1 MRITTSSSIKKM
13 LLLFLVFAGLYYAKE
28 FLMPISIG
36 AVIATLFLPFC
47 RWMESKKI
55 PRSLAAL
62 ICLSM
67 ILVIIVLIGYI
78 IGWQISSFASDF
90 ALIKQKAIE
99 KVDLIQLYIV
109 DHLGIAMEKQSQI
122 LKTEQPSV
130 TSIMQLVIGSVKY
143 IFINC
148 ILVLAYIF
156 LLLYYRK
163 HIKQFML
170 KLTPS
175 NERAEMDQIIY
186 STTHVTQQYLLGL
199 AKMIALLWVMYSI
212 GFGIIGVQNFIF
224 FAILCGILEI
234 VPFIGNITGTIF
246 TVLIAAI
253 NGAGLPLL
261 AGIVVVY
268 GIVQFIQGWL
278 LEPLILGPQV
288 KINPL
293 FTIIALI
300 LGEILWGIPGV
311 ILAIPITAMFKI
323 TCDHIES
330 LKPFGFL
337 IGEIESE
344 KPKKNLIKRVREL
357 FK

>member
-1 MRITTSSSIKKM
+1 
-13 LLLFLVFAGLYYAKE
+13 
-28 FLMPISIG
+28 MPITIG

-47 RWMESKKI
+47 KWMESKKI
-55 PRSLAAL
+55 RRGFATL
-62 ICLSM
+62 ICILIILM
-67 ILVIIVLIGYI
+67 IVGSIGYLV
-78 IGWQISSFASDF
+78 GWQISSFASDF
-90 ALIKQKAIE
+90 ALIKQKTIE
-99 KVDLIQLYIV
+99 KVVYIQLYIFN
-109 DHLGIAMEKQSQI
+109 HLGIAIEKQSQI

-130 TSIMQLVIGSVKY
+130 TSIMQVVIGSVRY
-143 IFINC
+143 LFINS

-156 LLLYYRK
+156 LLLYYRN
-163 HIKQFML
+163 HIKHFIL

-175 NERAEMDQIIY
+175 DERTEMEQIIF
-186 STTHVTQQYLLGL
+186 STTHIAQQYLLGL
-199 AKMIALLWVMYSI
+199 AKMIILLWVMYSI

-224 FAILCGILEI
+224 FAVLCGFLEI
-234 VPFIGNITGTIF
+234 IPFIGNITGTIL

-253 NGAGLPLL
+253 NGAGMPLL

-268 GIVQFIQGWL
+268 SIVQFVQSWL

-293 FTIIALI
+293 FTVIALI
-300 LGEILWGIPGV
+300 LGEILWGIPGI
-311 ILAIPITAMFKI
+311 ILAIPITGMIKI

-330 LKPFGFL
+330 LKPLGFL

-344 KPKKNLIKRVREL
+344 KPGQSLITRIRQL

>member
-99 KVDLIQLYIV
+99 KVDLIQLYIF

>member
-1 MRITTSSSIKKM
+1 M

-99 KVDLIQLYIV
+99 KVDLIQLYIF

>member
-13 LLLFLVFAGLYYAKE
+13 LLLFLLFAGLYYAKE
-28 FLMPISIG
+28 FLMPITIG

-47 RWMESKKI
+47 KWMESRKI
-55 PRSLAAL
+55 PRGFATL
-62 ICLSM
+62 ICLLI
-67 ILVIIVLIGYI
+67 ILIILGSIGYLV
-78 IGWQISSFASDF
+78 GWQISSFASDF

-99 KVDLIQLYIV
+99 KVVYIQLYIFN
-109 DHLGIAMEKQSQI
+109 HLGIAIEKQSQI

-130 TSIMQLVIGSVKY
+130 TSIMQVVIGSVRY
-143 IFINC
+143 LFINS

-156 LLLYYRK
+156 LLLFYRN
-163 HIKQFML
+163 HIKHFIL

-175 NERAEMDQIIY
+175 DERTEMEQIIF
-186 STTHVTQQYLLGL
+186 STTHIAQQYLLGL

-224 FAILCGILEI
+224 FAVLCGFLEI
-234 VPFIGNITGTIF
+234 IPFIGNITGTIL

-253 NGAGLPLL
+253 NEAGVPLL
-261 AGIVVVY
+261 VGIIVVY
-268 GIVQFIQGWL
+268 SIVQFVQSWL

-300 LGEILWGIPGV
+300 LGEIVWGIPGI
-311 ILAIPITAMFKI
+311 ILAIPITAMLKI

-344 KPKKNLIKRVREL
+344 KHEKSLISKVKGL

>member
-62 ICLSM
+62 FCLSI
-67 ILVIIVLIGYI
+67 ILMVIFLVGYI
-78 IGWQISSFASDF
+78 IGWQISTFANDL

-99 KVDLIQLYIV
+99 KVGLIQLYIF
-109 DHLGIAMEKQSQI
+109 DHLGIAMEKQFQI

-130 TSIMQLVIGSVKY
+130 TSIMQLVIVSVKY

-163 HIKQFML
+163 HIKHFIL

-224 FAILCGILEI
+224 FAVVCGFLEI
-234 VPFIGNITGTIF
+234 IPFIGNITGTIF

-253 NGAGLPLL
+253 NGAEVPLL

-268 GIVQFIQGWL
+268 SIVQFIQGWL

-300 LGEILWGIPGV
+300 LGEILWGIPGI

-344 KPKKNLIKRVREL
+344 KPKRTI
-357 FK
+357 